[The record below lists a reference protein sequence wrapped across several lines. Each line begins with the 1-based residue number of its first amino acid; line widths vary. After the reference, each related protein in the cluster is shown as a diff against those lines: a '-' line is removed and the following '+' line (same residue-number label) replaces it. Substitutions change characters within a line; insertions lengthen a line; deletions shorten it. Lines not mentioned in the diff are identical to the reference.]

1 MEKTPNNSNSSNINS
16 QQNKPNL
23 CNKYKRYEQSMMV
36 QATALIIDNI
46 GFSTANGSVMNI
58 LSWLLRTYFEKLCR
72 DSGSLAEFAGR
83 DFVTLDDVSRMF
95 NRHSIDLR
103 DLHDYLQQVG
113 SFHLPEQPP
122 LFPLPLSS
130 YKAIVEKQ
138 ELDQKEEEVTDKADI
153 NEKIHVNDDDNEQ
166 QDDKA
171 FPNFFGA
178 YAPDL
183 GITVKKFIP
192 PLVEISSEADL
203 SRNPQV
209 EHSSFTIVRQD
220 FFSVPCLSLKG
231 VPESERHKEKKRRKK
246 EKREQQQLEEEK
258 QQKIEEEKRLQLERE
273 KILEAERIQAEEAKS
288 ADQQLKVPKIKIRFG
303 PGLSTTTPQTTPLSE
318 PQQTQQ
324 RQMLISPPLVTSI
337 DKPKLNAPQPLPKT
351 DKQAQPS
358 TSKIPTSDASITK
371 KSSPPVEEI
380 IFVEEKQQ
388 STPVAKTP
396 PGLEE
401 IKKGAKKRKKSPK
414 RAVPVVMEPVEE
426 LFITAPIQV
435 HTSIKDSTPKKEEE
449 KENHQKRTSPS
460 PPRKTI
466 RASTPAKKEGVDKS
480 TSKIAPLQNIEK
492 KIPNPV
498 PPKLPTEILTKSVP
512 SVNSSSS
519 DDSKISV
526 NSKKEEPP
534 ATSKRSRKSE
544 KPTRVVPLIVSDK
557 LTLEAAPSPAPSPTP
572 SKALETVLEPSK
584 KKEKPLESTK
594 KLPKISDTPTNIPQ
608 TSEKKPPMKLSKL
621 LKPSTTS
628 TPKNSDI
635 KTTKSGLTTKSK
647 TNEKTIS
654 TQNKSK
660 SNNKTPKTSVI
671 KTVEKATKEVI
682 KKESKIEEVKEVVQS
697 SPTVIN
703 LEDDQEEDVWICPVC
718 SVAYVENGP
727 DMVACDTCDRW
738 FHWSCVGI
746 LIPPPDNA
754 SWYCNECKKKN
765 KKISGTN
772 SGGNTSRKSSFGGGT
787 SNKKRLK

>member
-1 MEKTPNNSNSSNINS
+1 MEKTPNNSNSNINS

-95 NRHSIDLR
+95 NRHSIDCTQR
-103 DLHDYLQQVG
+103 FAQ
-113 SFHLPEQPP
+113 
-122 LFPLPLSS
+122 
-130 YKAIVEKQ
+130 
-138 ELDQKEEEVTDKADI
+138 
-153 NEKIHVNDDDNEQ
+153 
-166 QDDKA
+166 KA

-192 PLVEISSEADL
+192 PLVEISLEADF
-203 SRNPQV
+203 SSNPQIANT
-209 EHSSFTIVRQD
+209 SFTIVRQD
-220 FFSVPCLSLKG
+220 FFSVPCLTLKG

-258 QQKIEEEKRLQLERE
+258 QKIEEEKRLQLERE
-273 KILEAERIQAEEAKS
+273 KVLETERIQAEAKS

-318 PQQTQQ
+318 PQQIQQ

-414 RAVPVVMEPVEE
+414 RAVPVVMEPVEV

-435 HTSIKDSTPKKEEE
+435 QTSTKDATPKKEE
-449 KENHQKRTSPS
+449 
-460 PPRKTI
+460 
-466 RASTPAKKEGVDKS
+466 VDKN
-480 TSKIAPLQNIEK
+480 TSKIAPLKNVEK
-492 KIPNPV
+492 KLPNPV

-512 SVNSSSS
+512 SVNSTSS
-519 DDSKISV
+519 DDSKISI
-526 NSKKEEPP
+526 NSMKEEPP

-557 LTLEAAPSPAPSPTP
+557 LTSEAAPSPAPSPIP

-584 KKEKPLESTK
+584 KKEKPLANK
-594 KLPKISDTPTNIPQ
+594 KLPKISDTPSNTPQ
-608 TSEKKPPMKLSKL
+608 TSAKKPPMKLAKL

-628 TPKNSDI
+628 TPKNEDI
-635 KTTKSGLTTKSK
+635 KSTKSGSTTKSK

-682 KKESKIEEVKEVVQS
+682 KKELKIEEVKEVVQP
-697 SPTVIN
+697 SPAVIN
-703 LEDDQEEDVWICPVC
+703 LEEDQEEDVWICPVC

-772 SGGNTSRKSSFGGGT
+772 SGGNTSRKSSIGGGT

>member
-1 MEKTPNNSNSSNINS
+1 
-16 QQNKPNL
+16 
-23 CNKYKRYEQSMMV
+23 
-36 QATALIIDNI
+36 
-46 GFSTANGSVMNI
+46 MNI

-209 EHSSFTIVRQD
+209 EHSSFTI
-220 FFSVPCLSLKG
+220 
-231 VPESERHKEKKRRKK
+231 
-246 EKREQQQLEEEK
+246 
-258 QQKIEEEKRLQLERE
+258 KRLQLERE
-273 KILEAERIQAEEAKS
+273 KVLETERIQAEEAKS
-288 ADQQLKVPKIKIRFG
+288 ADQHLKVPKIKIRFG
-303 PGLSTTTPQTTPLSE
+303 PGLSTTIPQTTPLSE

-337 DKPKLNAPQPLPKT
+337 DKPKLNAPQPLTKT
-351 DKQAQPS
+351 DKQIQPS
-358 TSKIPTSDASITK
+358 TSKIPTSDPSITK
-371 KSSPPVEEI
+371 KSSPPIEEI

-435 HTSIKDSTPKKEEE
+435 QTSIKDATPKKEEAVKLPDTE
-449 KENHQKRTSPS
+449 KNKRKRKSPKRTSPS
-460 PPRKTI
+460 PPRKNI
-466 RASTPAKKEGVDKS
+466 RASTPAKKEG
-480 TSKIAPLQNIEK
+480 
-492 KIPNPV
+492 
-498 PPKLPTEILTKSVP
+498 
-512 SVNSSSS
+512 
-519 DDSKISV
+519 
-526 NSKKEEPP
+526 
-534 ATSKRSRKSE
+534 
-544 KPTRVVPLIVSDK
+544 
-557 LTLEAAPSPAPSPTP
+557 
-572 SKALETVLEPSK
+572 
-584 KKEKPLESTK
+584 
-594 KLPKISDTPTNIPQ
+594 
-608 TSEKKPPMKLSKL
+608 
-621 LKPSTTS
+621 
-628 TPKNSDI
+628 
-635 KTTKSGLTTKSK
+635 G
-647 TNEKTIS
+647 
-654 TQNKSK
+654 
-660 SNNKTPKTSVI
+660 
-671 KTVEKATKEVI
+671 
-682 KKESKIEEVKEVVQS
+682 
-697 SPTVIN
+697 
-703 LEDDQEEDVWICPVC
+703 C
-718 SVAYVENGP
+718 
-727 DMVACDTCDRW
+727 
-738 FHWSCVGI
+738 
-746 LIPPPDNA
+746 
-754 SWYCNECKKKN
+754 
-765 KKISGTN
+765 
-772 SGGNTSRKSSFGGGT
+772 
-787 SNKKRLK
+787 

>member
-1 MEKTPNNSNSSNINS
+1 
-16 QQNKPNL
+16 
-23 CNKYKRYEQSMMV
+23 MMV

-166 QDDKA
+166 QDDRA

-178 YAPDL
+178 CAPDL

-192 PLVEISSEADL
+192 PLVEISLEADF

-209 EHSSFTIVRQD
+209 EHFSFTIVRQD

-246 EKREQQQLEEEK
+246 EKREQQQIEEEK

-273 KILEAERIQAEEAKS
+273 KVLEIERIQAEEAKS
-288 ADQQLKVPKIKIRFG
+288 LDQQLKVPKIKIRFG
-303 PGLSTTTPQTTPLSE
+303 PGLSTTTPLSE
-318 PQQTQQ
+318 PQQIQQ

-337 DKPKLNAPQPLPKT
+337 DKPKLNAPQPLTKT
-351 DKQAQPS
+351 DKQVQPS
-358 TSKIPTSDASITK
+358 TSLIPTSDALITK
-371 KSSPPVEEI
+371 KSSSPVEEI

-396 PGLEE
+396 PGLDE

-435 HTSIKDSTPKKEEE
+435 QTSIKDATPKKEEAVKLPDTE
-449 KENHQKRTSPS
+449 KNKRKRKSPKRTSPS

-498 PPKLPTEILTKSVP
+498 PTKLPTEILTKSVP

-519 DDSKISV
+519 DDSKISI

-557 LTLEAAPSPAPSPTP
+557 LTSEAAPSPAPSPIP
-572 SKALETVLEPSK
+572 SKALETILEPSK
-584 KKEKPLESTK
+584 KKEKPLESNK
-594 KLPKISDTPTNIPQ
+594 KLPKISDTPSNTPQ
-608 TSEKKPPMKLSKL
+608 IAVKKPPMKLSKL

-628 TPKNSDI
+628 TPKNEDI
-635 KTTKSGLTTKSK
+635 KTSKSGLTTKSK
-647 TNEKTIS
+647 TNEKIIS

-660 SNNKTPKTSVI
+660 SNNKTPKTPVI

-682 KKESKIEEVKEVVQS
+682 KKESKIEEVKEVVQP

-765 KKISGTN
+765 KKILGTN
-772 SGGNTSRKSSFGGGT
+772 SGGNTSRKSSIGGGT